1 MTGTGSSVR
10 NLFKGVGEKGFP
22 KGLWASESFIR
33 LALYNLTLSDANQT
47 KPN

>member
-1 MTGTGSSVR
+1 MIGTGSGVR
-10 NLFKGVGEKGFP
+10 NLFKGAGEKGFL
-22 KGLWASESFIR
+22 KGLWGSESFIR